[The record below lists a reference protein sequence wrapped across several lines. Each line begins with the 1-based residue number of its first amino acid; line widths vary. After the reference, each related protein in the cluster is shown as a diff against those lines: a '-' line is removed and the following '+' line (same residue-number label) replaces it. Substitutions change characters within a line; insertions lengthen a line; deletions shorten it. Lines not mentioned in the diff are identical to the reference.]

1 MPSKEKLQSQIK
13 KQESKLKELQNQII
27 QQQEL
32 LEEILRETKQQQ
44 LSPQSSNSPFSFL
57 KEIKLDP
64 EKLIQIAA
72 IIGSLYTNN
81 SGKEQEQ

>member
-32 LEEILRETKQQQ
+32 MEEILRETRKQQ

-72 IIGSLYTNN
+72 FISSLKTNY
-81 SGKEQEQ
+81 SEKDD